1 MKSNI
6 NTKYLVFILTFS
18 FYYVIFIVMIINKNI
33 SDADILIELGK
44 RIKAARIR
52 KSYTQVDLSKLS
64 GLSKGTVANIENG
77 DSIQLGS
84 LLKIFRELDSLN
96 SLELLLPASES
107 SPMELIQTKQEKV
120 RQRVR
125 KKQNFSEQSNS
136 NWKWGEDK

>member
-1 MKSNI
+1 
-6 NTKYLVFILTFS
+6 
-18 FYYVIFIVMIINKNI
+18 MIINKNI